1 MGISSTMMETIG
13 LKCQKV
19 GKQLE
24 GKWGQ
29 ASGLWLVLQ
38 MRLRVL
44 KAAHYVITMLGNLEK
59 YYKL

>member
-1 MGISSTMMETIG
+1 MMETIG

-44 KAAHYVITMLGNLEK
+44 KAAHYVITMLGYLEK